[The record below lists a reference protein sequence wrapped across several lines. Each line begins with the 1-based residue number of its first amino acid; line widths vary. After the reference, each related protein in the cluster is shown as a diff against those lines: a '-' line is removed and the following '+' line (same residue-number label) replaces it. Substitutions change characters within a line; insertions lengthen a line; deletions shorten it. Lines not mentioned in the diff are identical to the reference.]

1 MSICSN
7 NSYSNSNN
15 DIMMMMMMM
24 MIIIIIVQRQSG
36 AFLSAAFFCSNLL
49 SLFLRVPHYRLVC
62 GPGEGGPGEEW
73 VGGGTPLNY
82 RFVPPFEVSFSG

>member
-7 NSYSNSNN
+7 SSNSNSNN
-15 DIMMMMMMM
+15 DMMMMM
-24 MIIIIIVQRQSG
+24 MIKIIIVQRQSG